1 MTSTSRPLGL
11 SASACL
17 LLGACQAQ
25 VATPAAQPPGA
36 LELHPVTI
44 HASDMCGK
52 EQPSVYPIPDQASL
66 TRIVTGGRML
76 GADQPPAP
84 TVDFASS
91 MVMLLSMGQQPS
103 AGYQIGVTAATV
115 RLDTRVL
122 TVSSLWKQ
130 PEPGGMQ
137 ATMITQPCVIFSL
150 PRGDYRALQ
159 IVDQQRQER
168 MLVELAPAAR

>member
-1 MTSTSRPLGL
+1 MTSTSRLLAL

-25 VATPAAQPPGA
+25 APKPGAQPPGA
-36 LELHPVTI
+36 TELRPVTI
-44 HASDMCGK
+44 HASASCGRA
-52 EQPSVYPIPDQASL
+52 QPSVHPVPDQASL
-66 TRIVTGGRML
+66 TQIITGGRML

-84 TVDFASS
+84 TVDFASN

-115 RLDTRVL
+115 RLDSRVL
-122 TVSSLWKQ
+122 TVSSLWQQ
-130 PEPGGMQ
+130 PEPGVMQ
-137 ATMITQPCVIFSL
+137 AMVITQPCVIFSV

-168 MLVELAPAAR
+168 MLVDLAPAAR